1 MNELKELALL
11 AEQAQRLDEEPW
23 YQLADLQEGFNV
35 QPDDFAFVA
44 AASPG
49 TVSRLIAQIEAL
61 QYLLKQAEDEMGEQ
75 ARLLGMSGSREAAL
89 LAKIDNLQNSIHSC
103 GPTCNKA
110 GCVNR
115 RLMEERDGLAK
126 DAERYRWLRHNYDD
140 SLVMVGG
147 DKGCAE
153 LYMEEQ
159 LDEAIDA
166 AMVQGDQE

>member
-1 MNELKELALL
+1 MNELKEL

-23 YQLADLQEGFNV
+23 YQLADLKEGFNV

-89 LAKIDNLQNSIHSC
+89 LAERDTLKSALSEYDALIRYQYTGSHEAMHAL
-103 GPTCNKA
+103 TKAAKA
-110 GCVNR
+110 G
-115 RLMEERDGLAK
+115 A
-126 DAERYRWLRHNYDD
+126 
-140 SLVMVGG
+140 SLLG
-147 DKGCAE
+147 K
-153 LYMEEQ
+153 YK
-159 LDEAIDA
+159 
-166 AMVQGDQE
+166 AMAQRAPQ